1 MRLYMLV
8 LQSTRKHE
16 MKIVDQQDLSTCYS
30 QTTDPIP
37 VSDSYEYSSGNRAR

>member
-1 MRLYMLV
+1 MHLYMLV

-30 QTTDPIP
+30 QTDPIP